1 MLKNRKIMS
10 FLLALVMVFFVSLP
24 SYAVI
29 GEYGEE
35 LSNRPPKTYK
45 HTFKDVPTSHWAF
58 EYIEEMVNRNVL
70 DGYPDGKFY
79 PDNIVT
85 RAEFA
90 KIMTVAA
97 GLVIDKHTSSYYDV
111 KDSDWCCPYIESAKY
126 YLSGY
131 VIEGKSY
138 YVPDGNALRED
149 IAVALVK
156 LKGYDT
162 TGYDLSILKTMF
174 SDWNSIS
181 DGARKYVAVA
191 VERGLVS
198 GYEDGTFR
206 GQDGVTRAEA
216 SALLWRAYQYGN
228 GNKDFE
234 QSSLEKETIEPTPTP
249 TPEPVKTPE
258 PTPTPEP
265 TVKPTPTPEPTV
277 EPTATPKPTETPKP
291 TPTPTPEPEYDWEL
305 ETVRN
310 GLTGIVSDSLQQV
323 PDGVAFIKDNTVC
336 TLSDSG
342 DLTVIFDGDSFLFG
356 DEKDF
361 IYKPNSTNEVESFG
375 YNQYDNCYYVLM
387 RSVNHDM
394 VLYNITRDEVVLS
407 DFFYGD
413 KMNCKRR
420 VYFLQNG
427 DYIFGNSLFSFDGNL
442 IKEFDSDPRGIP
454 VYQIDKNDVYLF
466 MRVYTTLDSNR
477 NLIDSRYDVPY
488 MTYDEIAQFN
498 FTENFKR
505 YIYDQNTNEFK
516 GYNPITSEVT
526 LLFSLD
532 NVDNIEGRPFDI
544 DDIMHTG
551 VINSDETKV
560 YFYDNSYNSIRKF
573 EKKN

>member
-1 MLKNRKIMS
+1 MLVAVM
-10 FLLALVMVFFVSLP
+10 LVFSGMPAFAVP
-24 SYAVI
+24 S
-29 GEYGEE
+29 YGEE
-35 LSNRPPKTYK
+35 LNNQPPKTYK

-111 KDSDWCCPYIESAKY
+111 NDSDWCCPYIESARY

-131 VIEGKSY
+131 VINGKSY
-138 YVPDGNALRED
+138 YIPDGNALRED

-258 PTPTPEP
+258 PTPEP
-265 TVKPTPTPEPTV
+265 TVKPTPTPEPTE
-277 EPTATPKPTETPKP
+277 EPTPTPKPTETPKP

-310 GLTGIVSDSLQQV
+310 GLTGIDAHSLQQV

-336 TLSDSG
+336 VLSDTG

-361 IYKPNSTNEVESFG
+361 IYEPDSTNEVESFG

-387 RSVNHDM
+387 MSVNHDI
-394 VLYNITRDEVVLS
+394 VLYNITRDEIVLS
-407 DFFYGD
+407 DFFFNNRI
-413 KMNCKRR
+413 NCKRR
-420 VYFLQNG
+420 IYFLQNG
-427 DYIFGNSLFSFDGNL
+427 DYIFGDSLFSFDGNF
-442 IKEFDSDPRGIP
+442 IKDFSEDLNL
-454 VYQIDKNDVYLF
+454 YQIDKNDVYIFVGRTAAFDPNGKQLYPRYNLSF
-466 MRVYTTLDSNR
+466 SSTLQCPCF
-477 NLIDSRYDVPY
+477 ID
-488 MTYDEIAQFN
+488 
-498 FTENFKR
+498 NFKR
-505 YIYDQNTNEFK
+505 YVYDRNTNEFK

-526 LLFSLD
+526 LLFSLN
-532 NVDNIEGRPFDI
+532 NVNNIEGRPFDT
-544 DDIMHTG
+544 DDIMDNG